1 MGFRVNFNEL
11 IFNSSALIFLIPI
24 YWNIFLVN
32 FYQISNLYPKETS
45 ANIGGVYANF
55 LFNSKLDDLCFES
68 SYCYQFPVA
77 DIRRPSAIQILLNLL
92 KRRKEQDI
100 VFALALDLTPK
111 GRVVFRDDAVKTKA
125 LASLTLENFE

>member
-1 MGFRVNFNEL
+1 M
-11 IFNSSALIFLIPI
+11 
-24 YWNIFLVN
+24 
-32 FYQISNLYPKETS
+32 
-45 ANIGGVYANF
+45 
-55 LFNSKLDDLCFES
+55 
-68 SYCYQFPVA
+68 A

-125 LASLTLENFE
+125 LASLTLEKFE

>member
-1 MGFRVNFNEL
+1 M
-11 IFNSSALIFLIPI
+11 
-24 YWNIFLVN
+24 
-32 FYQISNLYPKETS
+32 
-45 ANIGGVYANF
+45 
-55 LFNSKLDDLCFES
+55 
-68 SYCYQFPVA
+68 A

-111 GRVVFRDDAVKTKA
+111 GEDAVKTKA